1 MTRITAAVRRPSGS
15 YGVVLA
21 GLAVACGLG
30 YRLDLYLPGAGPA
43 VEAAVAGL
51 PEDLRQL
58 IAQTQT
64 AVSAAVLSRT

>member
-1 MTRITAAVRRPSGS
+1 
-15 YGVVLA
+15 VLA